1 MDGPV
6 CWKNSEIEPH
16 NATGSRRPTFRT
28 NQFSIDEAEMTL
40 LSFLQKDRRTKA
52 DQRGW
57 SKMVR
62 FRAETAVLDA
72 RFAARQLVRKPG
84 FTVTAI
90 AMLTLGIGA
99 SAAIFGDGAQ

>member
-1 MDGPV
+1 
-6 CWKNSEIEPH
+6 
-16 NATGSRRPTFRT
+16 
-28 NQFSIDEAEMTL
+28 
-40 LSFLQKDRRTKA
+40 
-52 DQRGW
+52 
-57 SKMVR
+57 MVR